1 MRMETLIG
9 TNQRGQRMENRA
21 KHDDIEGGHE
31 KKEGEIKRRGG
42 RENGGTKQ
50 SLNQELLPSK
60 QKADLE

>member
-1 MRMETLIG
+1 
-9 TNQRGQRMENRA
+9 MENRA

-60 QKADLE
+60 QKADVE